1 LKTKR
6 NIQTSSKLS
15 NPLDYGYVIVIASFL
30 IIMASVGMFLSVGVF
45 FKPLLNDFGW
55 TRAVTS
61 APLAI
66 SVLVTGFAAVVAG
79 RLADRFGPRIVVTAC
94 GILTGS
100 GYLLMSNLHSLWQ
113 LYLYFGLF
121 IGAGAAVTVPLLSTV
136 PKWFVKRR
144 TAMTGLIAAGGGVGG
159 LIMPLLASWLISIYS
174 WQRTYFVMGI
184 IFLVIVLT
192 AAQFLKKSPE
202 EAGGGQATK
211 TSKPVDIH
219 KKVENRWL
227 QSMLRTPQFWL
238 MIILF
243 FAFGFVVTTISVH
256 IVNHATDLHISPTA
270 GAGILSIANG
280 LSVVGSIIFGVIGDR
295 LGNKRLFVYTFFVL
309 AASLFSLL
317 FLGELWMLNIFA
329 VVFGLAFGSGLAQA
343 PALVARF
350 FGTATLGVIFGI
362 ISFCQ
367 TLGASLG
374 SYLAGLIYDISQD
387 YQLIFIICGVLCL
400 IGMTATALLKPL
412 KNA

>member
-1 LKTKR
+1 
-6 NIQTSSKLS
+6 
-15 NPLDYGYVIVIASFL
+15 
-30 IIMASVGMFLSVGVF
+30 
-45 FKPLLNDFGW
+45 
-55 TRAVTS
+55 
-61 APLAI
+61 
-66 SVLVTGFAAVVAG
+66 
-79 RLADRFGPRIVVTAC
+79 
-94 GILTGS
+94 
-100 GYLLMSNLHSLWQ
+100 
-113 LYLYFGLF
+113 
-121 IGAGAAVTVPLLSTV
+121 
-136 PKWFVKRR
+136 
-144 TAMTGLIAAGGGVGG
+144 
-159 LIMPLLASWLISIYS
+159 
-174 WQRTYFVMGI
+174 
-184 IFLVIVLT
+184 
-192 AAQFLKKSPE
+192 
-202 EAGGGQATK
+202 
-211 TSKPVDIH
+211 
-219 KKVENRWL
+219 
-227 QSMLRTPQFWL
+227 MLRTPQFWL
-238 MIILF
+238 MIVLF
-243 FAFGFVVTTISVH
+243 FAFGFVVTTINVH
-256 IVNHATDLHISPTA
+256 IVNHATDLHISSTA

-387 YQLIFIICGVLCL
+387 YQLIFIICGILCL

-412 KNA
+412 KTT

>member
-1 LKTKR
+1 
-6 NIQTSSKLS
+6 
-15 NPLDYGYVIVIASFL
+15 
-30 IIMASVGMFLSVGVF
+30 
-45 FKPLLNDFGW
+45 
-55 TRAVTS
+55 
-61 APLAI
+61 
-66 SVLVTGFAAVVAG
+66 
-79 RLADRFGPRIVVTAC
+79 
-94 GILTGS
+94 
-100 GYLLMSNLHSLWQ
+100 
-113 LYLYFGLF
+113 
-121 IGAGAAVTVPLLSTV
+121 
-136 PKWFVKRR
+136 
-144 TAMTGLIAAGGGVGG
+144 MTGIIAAGGGAGG
-159 LIMPLLASWLISIYS
+159 LIMPLLASRLISMYS
-174 WQRTYFVMGI
+174 WQRAYFVMGI
-184 IFLVIVLT
+184 IFLVIVLI

-202 EAGGGQATK
+202 EASAGPLNKA
-211 TSKPVDIH
+211 SKPVDLH
-219 KKVENRWL
+219 NKVENRWL

-243 FAFGFVVTTISVH
+243 FAFGFVITTINVH
-256 IVNHATDLHISPTA
+256 IVNHATDLKISPTA

-309 AASLFSLL
+309 TVSLFSLI
-317 FLGELWMLNIFA
+317 FLGKLWLLDIFA

-343 PALVARF
+343 PALVAHF

-367 TLGASLG
+367 TLGGSLG

-412 KNA
+412 KNT